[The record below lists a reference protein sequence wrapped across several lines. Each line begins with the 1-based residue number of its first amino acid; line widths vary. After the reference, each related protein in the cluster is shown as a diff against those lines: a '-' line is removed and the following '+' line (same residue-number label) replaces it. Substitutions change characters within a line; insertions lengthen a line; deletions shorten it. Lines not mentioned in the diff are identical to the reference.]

1 MSATDSDNSIDWLA
15 SDNEDNE
22 SEWESDCTRKHSQT
36 EAPPSSPSAPPH
48 LGPSDG
54 SCLRSSEVK
63 EGDGNWSEVREASGW
78 GSTPGCTET
87 YDSAI
92 GLSKAQGEKTN
103 GKNTQQALKRRHI
116 STEQQQQQQRK
127 ERLLISSMSE
137 KDRIFS
143 RKVRKPLRLMFVSQV
158 VDGVSKTRACPVT

>member
-36 EAPPSSPSAPPH
+36 EAPPSPSAPPH

-63 EGDGNWSEVREASGW
+63 EVREASSW

-103 GKNTQQALKRRHI
+103 GKNTQQALKRHHI
-116 STEQQQQQQRK
+116 SAEEEQRK
-127 ERLLISSMSE
+127 ERQLISSMSE

-143 RKVRKPLRLMFVSQV
+143 RKVRNLCGSCSFPGGRQ
-158 VDGVSKTRACPVT
+158 CPQK